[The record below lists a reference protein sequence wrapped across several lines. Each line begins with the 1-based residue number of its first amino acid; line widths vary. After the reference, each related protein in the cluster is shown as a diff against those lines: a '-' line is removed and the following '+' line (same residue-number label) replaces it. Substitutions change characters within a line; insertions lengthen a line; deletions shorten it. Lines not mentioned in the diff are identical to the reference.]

1 MQRSDTVQEEG
12 TAGGELDAKEVDDKG
27 EEVYKAGRNIGPL
40 ESEAVRSTELTLP
53 NPVFTEPDVVPVVH
67 SDIECDGCG
76 VCTSLRSDC
85 FRRWSDYYGLHTHR
99 KIPSQAHVGYVSSV
113 LNMTPM
119 TSAAGATRQLNTI
132 TAC

>member
-1 MQRSDTVQEEG
+1 MQRSDTVKEEG
-12 TAGGELDAKEVDDKG
+12 TAGGELDGEEVDGKG
-27 EEVYKAGRNIGPL
+27 EEGYEAERNISPL
-40 ESEAVRSTELTLP
+40 ESEAVRPTEITLP

-85 FRRWSDYYGLHTHR
+85 FRRWSDYHGLGIHR
-99 KIPSQAHVGYVSSV
+99 KVPSQAHVGSVSSATC
-113 LNMTPM
+113 MTIIYVA
-119 TSAAGATRQLNTI
+119 SAIRQLATI

>member
-1 MQRSDTVQEEG
+1 MQRSDTVKEEG
-12 TAGGELDAKEVDDKG
+12 TAGGELDGEEVDGKG
-27 EEVYKAGRNIGPL
+27 EEGYETERNISPL
-40 ESEAVRSTELTLP
+40 QSEAVRPTELTLP

-85 FRRWSDYYGLHTHR
+85 FRRWSDFYGLGIHR
-99 KIPSQAHVGYVSSV
+99 KVPSQAHVGSVSSAITMIYV
-113 LNMTPM
+113 VN
-119 TSAAGATRQLNTI
+119 AIRQLNTI

>member
-1 MQRSDTVQEEG
+1 MKEEG

-40 ESEAVRSTELTLP
+40 ESEAAKPTEI
-53 NPVFTEPDVVPVVH
+53 NVVPIVH
-67 SDIECDGCG
+67 SDIKCDGCE
-76 VCTSLRSDC
+76 VCISLRSDC

-99 KIPSQAHVGYVSSV
+99 KIPSQAHVGSVSSA
-113 LNMTPM
+113 MTM
-119 TSAAGATRQLNTI
+119 IYVASVIRQLTTI